1 MGAPTKDE
9 LLAQLKD
16 LGVNA
21 DPKLTNVELQ
31 ELIDRAEAERAA
43 ADNLRFI
50 GAVVLYQITEADALA
65 YNRER
70 DGLSRFL
77 KASRG
82 GPLPSVRVRAGDV
95 VPVIVVMLDDNGA
108 LCGNAQMP
116 GGGVLWVEGFDPYEE
131 D

>member
-1 MGAPTKDE
+1 MAGPTKDE
-9 LLAQLKD
+9 LLAELKR
-16 LGVNA
+16 LGVV
-21 DPKLTNVELQ
+21 PGSKLTNDELQ
-31 ELIDRAEAERAA
+31 DLIEEARRDQKDRPRFGSIVLHELNEEEAR
-43 ADNLRFI
+43 
-50 GAVVLYQITEADALA
+50 A

-82 GPLPSVRVRAGDV
+82 GPLPSVRVAAGDV
-95 VPVIVVMLDDNGA
+95 VPVIVNGLTDDGA

-116 GGGVLWVEGFDPYEE
+116 GGGVLWVEGFEPHEE

>member
-1 MGAPTKDE
+1 MAGPTKADQVAE
-9 LLAQLKD
+9 LKT
-16 LGVNA
+16 LGVSVNPNDHTQA
-21 DPKLTNVELQ
+21 ELQ
-31 ELIDRAEAERAA
+31 DMIDAARRDQKARPRFGSIVLHELSAAEA
-43 ADNLRFI
+43 
-50 GAVVLYQITEADALA
+50 YA

-82 GPLPSVRVRAGDV
+82 GPLPSVRVAAGDV
-95 VPVIVVMLDDNGA
+95 VPVIVNGMTDDGA

-116 GGGVLWVEGFDPYEE
+116 GGGVLWVDGFEPHEE

>member
-1 MGAPTKDE
+1 MAGPTKADQVAE
-9 LLAQLKD
+9 LKT
-16 LGVNA
+16 LGVSVNPNDHTQA
-21 DPKLTNVELQ
+21 ELQ
-31 ELIDRAEAERAA
+31 DMIDAAKRDQKARPRFGSIVLHEL
-43 ADNLRFI
+43 
-50 GAVVLYQITEADALA
+50 TEEDAFA

-82 GPLPSVRVRAGDV
+82 GPLPSVRVAAGDV
-95 VPVIVVMLDDNGA
+95 VPVIVNGMTDDGA

-116 GGGVLWVEGFDPYEE
+116 GGGVLWIEGFEPHEE

>member
-1 MGAPTKDE
+1 MGGPTKADQAAE
-9 LLAQLKD
+9 LKT
-16 LGVNA
+16 LGVSVNPNDHTQA
-21 DPKLTNVELQ
+21 ELQ
-31 ELIDRAEAERAA
+31 DLIDEARRDRKARPRFGSIVLHELT
-43 ADNLRFI
+43 AD
-50 GAVVLYQITEADALA
+50 EARA

-82 GPLPSVRVRAGDV
+82 GPLPSVRVSAGDV
-95 VPVIVVMLDDNGA
+95 VPVIVNGMTDGGE

-116 GGGVLWVEGFDPYEE
+116 GGGMLWVEGFEPYEE

>member
-1 MGAPTKDE
+1 MAGTTKADQVAE
-9 LLAQLKD
+9 LKT
-16 LGVNA
+16 LGVSVNPSDHTQA
-21 DPKLTNVELQ
+21 ELQ
-31 ELIDRAEAERAA
+31 DMIDAARRDQKARPRFGSIVLHELNE
-43 ADNLRFI
+43 
-50 GAVVLYQITEADALA
+50 TEARA

-82 GPLPSVRVRAGDV
+82 GPLPSVRVSAGDV
-95 VPVIVVMLDDNGA
+95 VPVIVNGMTDDGA

-116 GGGVLWVEGFDPYEE
+116 GGGVLWVDGFEPHEE